1 MSYPLADQ
9 AVRERA
15 ATANNENIV
24 VTAGAGTGKT
34 TLLIDRL
41 THLLFRPNQRLSL
54 GQIVALTFTNKA
66 ANEMKIRLRQ
76 RLQVMQELARGGLSD
91 KDSQGHEAK
100 VIRDLQ
106 AFYGLTDQ
114 HIAYVAEQTFYDL
127 ERAHIETI
135 HSFAGYV
142 LRLFPVEAGV
152 DPSFQEDDGTQFAA
166 HFHGEWNRWLAH
178 ELQKDGPN
186 REYWRA
192 ILRLVRLEDLEQ
204 FARVL
209 MNELVPFASLAAIQD
224 DGLLP
229 QPIRNWIFGLL
240 ETARE
245 LRKVYDKEQ
254 KLELLL
260 DEAIDQLNA
269 VIHGVYFEPEIRE
282 SLRNPKI
289 PPKPKSWSDEDY
301 LHARSI
307 VKVAQASRTLAPKA
321 LRDFL
326 RTLLPFLGECQRTY
340 LNAGWVSFDGLIV
353 KARDLLRDTPRV
365 RCDIK
370 QQFQAILVD
379 EFQDTDPVQY
389 ELILYVAEKS
399 NHEARAWPQ
408 IQLEPGKLFI
418 VGDPK
423 QSIYA
428 FRRADIEAYD
438 FVIHDLVLKQSVQ
451 KEPLSLRSNFRSHA
465 GVLGPVNAL
474 CQQWFPHEAIKGVQ
488 PQYETLVP
496 VERDSKTFKT
506 KAFRSES
513 CNLPKM

>member
-41 THLLFRPNQRLSL
+41 THLLVRPNQRLSL

-178 ELQKDGPN
+178 
-186 REYWRA
+186 
-192 ILRLVRLEDLEQ
+192 
-204 FARVL
+204 
-209 MNELVPFASLAAIQD
+209 
-224 DGLLP
+224 
-229 QPIRNWIFGLL
+229 
-240 ETARE
+240 
-245 LRKVYDKEQ
+245 
-254 KLELLL
+254 
-260 DEAIDQLNA
+260 
-269 VIHGVYFEPEIRE
+269 
-282 SLRNPKI
+282 
-289 PPKPKSWSDEDY
+289 
-301 LHARSI
+301 
-307 VKVAQASRTLAPKA
+307 
-321 LRDFL
+321 
-326 RTLLPFLGECQRTY
+326 
-340 LNAGWVSFDGLIV
+340 
-353 KARDLLRDTPRV
+353 
-365 RCDIK
+365 
-370 QQFQAILVD
+370 
-379 EFQDTDPVQY
+379 
-389 ELILYVAEKS
+389 
-399 NHEARAWPQ
+399 
-408 IQLEPGKLFI
+408 
-418 VGDPK
+418 
-423 QSIYA
+423 
-428 FRRADIEAYD
+428 
-438 FVIHDLVLKQSVQ
+438 
-451 KEPLSLRSNFRSHA
+451 
-465 GVLGPVNAL
+465 
-474 CQQWFPHEAIKGVQ
+474 
-488 PQYETLVP
+488 
-496 VERDSKTFKT
+496 
-506 KAFRSES
+506 
-513 CNLPKM
+513 